1 MFRKRMNEILF
12 EKGRFLL
19 DEVLKRVERKNFIY
33 IYNMWN
39 FSIYKTRYNEILHL
53 YV

>member
-1 MFRKRMNEILF
+1 MFRKRMNEISF

-19 DEVLKRVERKNFIY
+19 DGVLKRVERKNFIY